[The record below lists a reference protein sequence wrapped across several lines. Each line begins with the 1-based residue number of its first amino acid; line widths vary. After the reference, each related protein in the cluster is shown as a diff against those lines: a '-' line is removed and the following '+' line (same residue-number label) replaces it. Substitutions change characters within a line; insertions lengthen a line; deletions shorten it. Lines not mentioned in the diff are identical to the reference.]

1 MALSNGV
8 FLTVFDVPPLQGN
21 GWEIQVL
28 SYADIAARA
37 QTGTVLPIAVISTF
51 EELSIS
57 PAINDVG
64 AGSVT
69 LDLDS
74 ELWTTALADGSPASS
89 LREYEHVWQVYE
101 DGALRFEFLGQVV
114 EEGFEANDETR
125 AITISGPG
133 GADVLRWGSVMTP
146 QYPYPAKPS
155 PSTELGTY
163 QFQNTAVMDAW
174 LQLLQACQK
183 RGTLNFVRS
192 TFTAVVDSYGAPW
205 ADNPLPAPVPGTTT
219 TVYEGDVF
227 FAPDQYSLSDA
238 AKETLDVFV
247 TPFVVGTDTT
257 PNLVIVGHTDS
268 TNTMAYNQ
276 TLSENRANS
285 VAAYIRGKVHLAVI
299 DASGRGET
307 QPVATNATSTG
318 RAKNRR
324 VVVTYT
330 PPTLTPSLIIY
341 EPTLGSDLLSV
352 LKENV
357 GDDPNVVSTIRAEFH
372 MRPNFLLD
380 VVQAGFGIHRDQDVV
395 FYEGSANTVSKSRS
409 RTRADIAN
417 LVAIQN
423 DYGYYSIAT
432 STPSI
437 GRWLQREH
445 FVRDNG
451 TYDDTMR
458 GQIASKTLEQSEDEV
473 STWAIEV
480 APYGVG
486 RRIFVDYGLGDWI
499 GVSQYHGT
507 EGNTV
512 DAFRVHAISIKVD
525 KDGNVQLE
533 LTLQS
538 KVDVRFKTLKE
549 QITSLIDHAQ
559 RGIKLYI
566 GDREPTAA
574 RVGDLWTPAPSPT
587 T

>member
-1 MALSNGV
+1 VALSNGV
-8 FLTVFDVPPLQGN
+8 FLTVFDIPPLQGN
-21 GWEIQVL
+21 GWEVRVL
-28 SYADIAARA
+28 SYRDIAARA
-37 QTGTVLPIAVISTF
+37 QTGAVLPIAVISTF
-51 EELSIS
+51 EEVSIS

-64 AGSVT
+64 AGSIT

-74 ELWTTALADGSPASS
+74 ELWDTTLADGTPASS

-114 EEGFEANDETR
+114 EEGFETNDETR

-133 GADVLRWGSVMTP
+133 GADVLRWGKVMTP
-146 QYPYPAKPS
+146 QYPYPAKPA

-174 LQLLQACQK
+174 LQLLAACKK
-183 RGTLNFVRS
+183 RGTLPFVTP

-219 TVYEGDVF
+219 NVYEGDVF
-227 FAPDQYSLSDA
+227 FAPDQYSLSNA
-238 AKETLDVFV
+238 AKTTLNNFIAGL
-247 TPFVVGTDTT
+247 GTDKT
-257 PNLVIVGHTDS
+257 PNLVVVGHTDS
-268 TNTMAYNQ
+268 TNTMTYNQ

-285 VAAYIRGKVHLAVI
+285 VAAYIRGKVPLAVI
-299 DASGRGET
+299 NASGRGET
-307 QPVATNATSTG
+307 QPVATNATSKG

-330 PPTLTPSLIIY
+330 PTTLTPSLIIY

-372 MRPNFLLD
+372 MRPNFILD
-380 VVQAGFGIHRDQDVV
+380 VVQAGFGVHRDGDVI
-395 FYEGSANTVSKSRS
+395 FYEGSTNTISKSRS

-432 STPSI
+432 SAPSI
-437 GRWLQREH
+437 ARWLQREQ
-445 FVRDNG
+445 FTRDNG
-451 TYDDTMR
+451 TFDDTMR
-458 GQIASKTLEQSEDEV
+458 GQIAMKTLEQSEDEV
-473 STWAIEV
+473 STWTIAV
-480 APYGVG
+480 APYGTG
-486 RRIFVDYGLGDWI
+486 RRIFVDYDLGDWV

-507 EGNTV
+507 EGNTI
-512 DAFRVHAISIKVD
+512 DPFRVHAISIKVD
-525 KDGNVQLE
+525 KDGTVDLE

-549 QITSLIDHAQ
+549 QVTSLIDHAQ
-559 RGIKLYI
+559 RGIKLFI
-566 GDREPTAA
+566 SDNEPTAA